1 MKKTKEKIIEDWKRD
16 LIFDLGNL
24 VSPEAIIIIFGKI
37 DELLSLQTQEMVEEI
52 VGKTFFRLQEEKNK
66 LIKPMTK
73 KEGEEKI
80 QQNVG
85 EIAMIRAVEVVQ
97 HFLLTEY
104 NVDLA
109 EYIHKNHIKQILTK

>member
-52 VGKTFFRLQEEKNK
+52 EKLDGEFERDDESNFIK
-66 LIKPMTK
+66 GWRAALEKIKIKILIK
-73 KEGEEKI
+73 
-80 QQNVG
+80 Q
-85 EIAMIRAVEVVQ
+85 
-97 HFLLTEY
+97 
-104 NVDLA
+104 
-109 EYIHKNHIKQILTK
+109 

>member
-52 VGKTFFRLQEEKNK
+52 EKEIKAQEILSDEKEFRFHCKSVIRVLYRLKQTLNK
-66 LIKPMTK
+66 
-73 KEGEEKI
+73 
-80 QQNVG
+80 
-85 EIAMIRAVEVVQ
+85 
-97 HFLLTEY
+97 
-104 NVDLA
+104 
-109 EYIHKNHIKQILTK
+109 